1 MNKIFLALTSLA
13 IASQGLHAQFRTLTS
28 ASDIGR
34 LNSSVFSQNR
44 FAGQLSA
51 AYVGNMVTNFQ
62 NPASYADASLTSIEI
77 GAHSISGSYHI
88 GDSTKSSGGLGINHF
103 AMQFPLTTGKSG
115 MSFGF
120 VKNSN
125 TDYSIKK
132 VSTDNTFGS
141 FSNQLSGL
149 GNTYQAFIGTGFRF
163 KNLKLGANLGLN
175 FGQTEH
181 NNDFV
186 FPDSSF
192 LPKIATKNSVSEFGV
207 QYTLGAQYE
216 LEASKTRQIVFG
228 AYYTS
233 ALSHSATN
241 ELKKQ
246 NVFDRSGTLE
256 YITLKDST
264 FDSDLPKYSKLGL
277 GISMIQNRTT
287 LIGAEFNLENFS
299 AFKSKLDSQSLQ
311 NAWHL
316 HLGGEYKPFMNR
328 DVNSRKYF
336 NRLTYRLGAVLGKS
350 EQNFSGTLNDIRVMG
365 GVTLPVLSRNI
376 GFISLGTEYGIR
388 GFGGDKTQLSENY
401 FNIHLILTFADKWFM
416 RQKFD

>member
-1 MNKIFLALTSLA
+1 MNKIFIALTSLL
-13 IASQGLHAQFRTLTS
+13 IASHGLHAQFRTLTS

-77 GAHSISGSYHI
+77 GAYSTSGSYYL
-88 GDSTKSSGGLGINHF
+88 GDSIKSSGGLGINHF
-103 AMQFPLTTGKSG
+103 AMQFPLTVGKSG

-120 VKNSN
+120 MKNSN
-125 TDYSIKK
+125 TDYSLRK
-132 VSTDNTFGS
+132 VRTDPTFGS
-141 FSNQLSGL
+141 LSNQLSGQ
-149 GNTYQAFIGTGFRF
+149 GNTYQAYIGTGFRF
-163 KNLKLGANLGLN
+163 KNLKLGANLGIN
-175 FGQTEH
+175 FGQIEH
-181 NNDFV
+181 NNDYI
-186 FPDSSF
+186 FPDSTF
-192 LPKIATKNSVSEFGV
+192 IPRIVTRNSVSEFGF

-216 LEASKTRQIVFG
+216 LEVSKTRQMVWG

-256 YITLKDST
+256 YVNLKDST
-264 FDSDLPKYSKLGL
+264 FENDLPKYSKLGL
-277 GISMIQNRTT
+277 GMSMIQNKTT
-287 LIGAEFNLENFS
+287 LLGAEFTLENFS
-299 AFKSKLDSQSLQ
+299 SFKSLLTNESLQ
-311 NAWHL
+311 NSWHL
-316 HLGGEYKPFMNR
+316 HLGAEYKPFMNR
-328 DVNSRKYF
+328 DVNGRKYF

-350 EQNFSGTLNDIRVMG
+350 EQNFTGTLNDIRAMG

-376 GFISLGTEYGIR
+376 GFITLGTEYGVR

>member
-1 MNKIFLALTSLA
+1 MNKICIALTSLL
-13 IASQGLHAQFRTLTS
+13 IASPGLFAQFRTLTS

-34 LNSSVFSQNR
+34 LSSSVFSQNR

-51 AYVGNMVTNFQ
+51 AYVGNLVTNFQ

-77 GAHSISGSYHI
+77 GANSISGAYQL
-88 GDSTKSSGGLGINHF
+88 GDTTRSSGGLGINHF
-103 AMQFPLTTGKSG
+103 AMQFPLTAGKSG

-120 VKNSN
+120 MKNSN
-125 TDYSIKK
+125 TNYSLKK
-132 VSTDNTFGS
+132 VSTDANFGS
-141 FSNQLSGL
+141 FSNQLNGQ
-149 GNTYQAFIGTGFRF
+149 GNTYQAYIGTGFRF
-163 KNLKLGANLGLN
+163 KGLKLGANLGIN
-175 FGQTEH
+175 FGQIEH
-181 NNDFV
+181 NDDLV
-186 FPDSSF
+186 FPDSTY
-192 LPKIATKNSVSEFGV
+192 LPRIATNNIVSEFGI

-216 LEASKTRQIVFG
+216 LEVSKSRQIVLG

-246 NVFDRSGTLE
+246 NIFDRSGILE

-264 FDSDLPKYSKLGL
+264 SENDLPKYSKFGL
-277 GISMIQNRTT
+277 GMSMIQNKTT
-287 LIGAEFNLENFS
+287 MLGAEFTMENFS
-299 AFKSKLDSQSLQ
+299 DFKSILTKQNLQ

-316 HLGGEYKPFMNR
+316 HLGSEYKPFMNR
-328 DVNSRKYF
+328 EVNSRKYF
-336 NRLTYRLGAVLGKS
+336 NRLTYRIGAVLGKS
-350 EQNFSGTLNDIRVMG
+350 EQNFIGTLNDIRVMG

-401 FNIHLILTFADKWFM
+401 FNIHLILTFADKWFI